1 MAAIYKRELK
11 SYFYSMTGCIFI
23 AFMTLFLG
31 IYFMSYN
38 LSRGLSWA
46 STCP

>member
-23 AFMTLFLG
+23 AFMTLF
-31 IYFMSYN
+31 
-38 LSRGLSWA
+38 WA
-46 STCP
+46 FILCPTTWEAVIPTFPFL